1 MIRIRFGRKL
11 FFYFHLQFSQL
22 RPAFYKSAG
31 TSFSENKA
39 KLYRKSCPSV
49 RQTVHI
55 GCYLGYEDK
64 KALHIHTITGQIDM
78 FPDRALKY
86 CILFSY
92 KSITFKNIFLPTFF
106 VDFQSHFLSM
116 LMQQCKR
123 WMQLVKC
130 YLIILKI

>member
-1 MIRIRFGRKL
+1 M

-78 FPDRALKY
+78 FPDRALSVKR
-86 CILFSY
+86 
-92 KSITFKNIFLPTFF
+92 LPRSLASDGQTSLQF
-106 VDFQSHFLSM
+106 VL
-116 LMQQCKR
+116 
-123 WMQLVKC
+123 
-130 YLIILKI
+130 